1 MAAAFTESP
10 HRFRSSIAMSAP
22 GPRDGDAAATID
34 NKQIVKMLIDLAPLV
49 VFFVVYLAAGI
60 YWATGVLMVTSVISM
75 IVSKLWLGH
84 ISATLLMTT
93 VLVVGFGGLTLWL
106 NDPRFIKMKPTMINL
121 LFAVVLAGGLMMGRN
136 LLQLLL
142 GEAFRLTEL
151 GWRLLT
157 YRWIGFFIAL
167 AVINEIVW
175 RNFSET
181 TWASFKVFGILPI
194 TIVFAMLQFG
204 LIQRHSV
211 EKVDDKPSP

>member
-1 MAAAFTESP
+1 
-10 HRFRSSIAMSAP
+10 MSAP
-22 GPRDGDAAATID
+22 APRDGEPAAIES
-34 NKQIVKMLIDLAPLV
+34 KQLAKLLVDLAPLMI
-49 VFFVVYLAAGI
+49 FFVVYLAAGI
-60 YWATGVLMVTSVISM
+60 YWATGVLMVATVVSM
-75 IVSKLWLGH
+75 VVSKVWLGH

-106 NDPRFIKMKPTMINL
+106 NDARFIKMKPTMVNL

-167 AVINEIVW
+167 AVLNEIVW

-194 TIVFAMLQFG
+194 TVVFAMLQFG
-204 LIQRHSV
+204 LIQRHSL
-211 EKVDDKPSP
+211 EKAEDKASR